1 MPGKVP
7 PARPSRPP
15 DGDLRIEDVVSQLTD
30 HYGPTL
36 FLGVHTTDDTR
47 ALLEN
52 HGIPERLQDLGF
64 GPLHLEIHPLTSE
77 GQTLRVYD
85 QKIDPDRLLM
95 EFRLRIGEMAPAL
108 KLATE
113 VPLPPLRML
122 RIEWLVL
129 QNPRADFVPERPRL
143 PDQRYPGLGI
153 GAAVGAFLE
162 ELAQDHRCDGILS
175 FPQHYHNA
183 VIYGR
188 RYVFFHP
195 SRQGTHEAMVSQL
208 RDRTLADRSF
218 AIDAGFLVDERRG
231 KAIGWE
237 TSEMVRPL
245 SRRMSEMV
253 QSRFWRREVR
263 RCQKANRWRIDW
275 ETYDEKV
282 KVPEGTALKGR

>member
-1 MPGKVP
+1 MSGNVP

-47 ALLEN
+47 VLLEN
-52 HGIPERLQDLGF
+52 HGIPDRLQDLGF
-64 GPLHLEIHPLTSE
+64 DPLHLEIHPLTSQ
-77 GQTLRVYD
+77 GQTLRLYD
-85 QKIDPDRLLM
+85 QKSDPDRLLM

-113 VPLPPLRML
+113 VSLPPLRML

-129 QNPRADFVPERPRL
+129 QNPRAEFVVERPRL
-143 PDQRYPGLGI
+143 PEQQHPGLGM

-162 ELAQDHRCDGILS
+162 ELAHDHRCDGILS

-195 SRQGTHEAMVSQL
+195 SRQGTHEAMLSQL
-208 RDRTLADRSF
+208 RERTLADRSF

-231 KAIGWE
+231 KAMGWE
-237 TSEMVRPL
+237 ASEMVRPL
-245 SRRMSEMV
+245 SRRMAEMV
-253 QSRFWRREVR
+253 HSRFWRREVR
-263 RCQKANRWRIDW
+263 RCRKIHRWRIDW
-275 ETYDEKV
+275 ERYDEKV
-282 KVPEGTALKGR
+282 KGSEGTALKER